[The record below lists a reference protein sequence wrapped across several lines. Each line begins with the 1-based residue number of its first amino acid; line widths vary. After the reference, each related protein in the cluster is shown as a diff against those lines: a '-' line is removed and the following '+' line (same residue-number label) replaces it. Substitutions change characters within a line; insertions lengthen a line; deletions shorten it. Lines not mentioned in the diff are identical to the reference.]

1 MTSHLWVL
9 GFGRPSWVTGLEI
22 YGIFGSAAWYPLQ
35 FFCNMIPVEQKRKNG
50 NRDQHNRDALSIFVA
65 RSITAILVLYN
76 HLFEKRAQASEQNY
90 KCGESQKIPV
100 QIIMSHFE
108 RIECQ

>member
-9 GFGRPSWVTGLEI
+9 GFGRPSWVSGLKI
-22 YGIFGSAAWYPLQ
+22 YGIFGSAAWYALQ

-65 RSITAILVLYN
+65 RSVTAILVLYN
-76 HLFEKRAQASEQNY
+76 HLFENVLKLQN
-90 KCGESQKIPV
+90 KIISTV
-100 QIIMSHFE
+100 KAKKSRF
-108 RIECQ
+108 RY